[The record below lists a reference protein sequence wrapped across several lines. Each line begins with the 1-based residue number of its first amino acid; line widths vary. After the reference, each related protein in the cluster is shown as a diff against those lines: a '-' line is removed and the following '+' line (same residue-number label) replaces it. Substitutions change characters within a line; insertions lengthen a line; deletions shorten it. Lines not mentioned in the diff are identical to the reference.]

1 MDQETIIQAMLRPET
16 YPEPPEKITHL
27 QTHISHIFLTG
38 TLVYK
43 IKKSIDFGF
52 LDFTT
57 LAKRRYFC
65 RQEVLLNRRLTRNI
79 YLGVVKITSENGRP
93 IIN

>member
-1 MDQETIIQAMLRPET
+1 MLSILTDQDTVVRAMLTPET
-16 YPEPPEKITHL
+16 YPQAPQKIIHL

-38 TLVYK
+38 GLVYK
-43 IKKSIDFGF
+43 IKKPVDFGF

-65 RQEVLLNRRLTRNI
+65 YQEVAA
-79 YLGVVKITSENGRP
+79 
-93 IIN
+93 